1 MKKLDLDNVQE
12 FAKFKNPVGGFI
24 CEIKTVED
32 VPDKE
37 YLKVG
42 YDIAEAVTSDQ
53 KEFVGMY
60 AKRKAERDYD
70 YPVTIVSYKEKSL
83 PFFKAFI
90 TAVTN
95 SNKGFKWDDDENKLI
110 GKRIGFVIGE
120 EEYEG
125 KDKNGAPK
133 VKVRTYVAEKHSV
146 NTIKEGD
153 FDVPAFQKLAITP
166 VDRTINPFADNG
178 SVPDVKDNNPF
189 EQEETYTEVI
199 GATGGFAM
207 VDDDECPF

>member
-12 FAKFKNPVGGFI
+12 FTKFKNPVGGFI

-42 YDIAEAVTSDQ
+42 YDIAQALSDEQ

-60 AKRKAERDYD
+60 EKRKKERDFD
-70 YPVTIVSYKEKSL
+70 YPTTVVSYKENSL
-83 PFFKAFI
+83 PFFKGFV
-90 TAVTN
+90 TALEN
-95 SNKGFKWDDDENKLI
+95 SNKGYKWDNDETKFVGKL
-110 GKRIGFVIGE
+110 IGFVIGE

-133 VKVRTYVAEKHSV
+133 VKVRTYVAERHSV
-146 NTIKEGD
+146 DAIKEGD
-153 FDVPAFQKLAITP
+153 FQVPEFKKLTNGIIERTP
-166 VDRTINPFADNG
+166 NPFADNG
-178 SVPDVKDNNPF
+178 STPTENNPF
-189 EQEETYTEVI
+189 NNIE
-199 GATGGFAM
+199 ATPDEDGF
-207 VDDDECPF
+207 DDCPF